1 MEYFMPSERT
11 DIEDKFIIELLRLG
25 NENAF
30 NSVFR
35 AYGKR
40 VYSFCYGYLKSRE
53 DAEEMVQETFIRI
66 WESRSTIDPD
76 LPFGGFI
83 FTIAY
88 RLVLN
93 RLRKRRYEYAG
104 NLHWARNRAKV
115 SNETEDSVIYRDL
128 GRLAKDAIASLP
140 PRRKQIYQMIKE
152 DHMTY
157 QQVAKTLN
165 ISTKTVEA
173 QMTEALKYLRKSI
186 VLRWF
191 SFLAILFLS

>member
-1 MEYFMPSERT
+1 MPPEKN
-11 DIEDKFIIELLRLG
+11 DNEEKFIVELLKQG

-30 NSVFR
+30 NSLFR
-35 AYGKR
+35 DYGKR
-40 VYSFCYGYLKSRE
+40 VYSFCYGYLKSKE
-53 DAEEMVQETFIRI
+53 DAEEMVQETFIRV

-76 LPFGGFI
+76 YSFGGFV

-93 RLRKRRYEYAG
+93 RFRKRRYEYIG
-104 NLHWARNRAKV
+104 NLHWLGNRARA
-115 SNETEDSVIYRDL
+115 SNETEDSVIYNDL

-140 PRRKQIYQMIKE
+140 PKRKQIYRMIKE

-157 QQVAKTLN
+157 QQVAQCLN
-165 ISTKTVEA
+165 ISPKTVEA
-173 QMTEALKYLRKSI
+173 QMTEALKHLRKNI

-191 SFLAILFLS
+191 PFLVALFLS